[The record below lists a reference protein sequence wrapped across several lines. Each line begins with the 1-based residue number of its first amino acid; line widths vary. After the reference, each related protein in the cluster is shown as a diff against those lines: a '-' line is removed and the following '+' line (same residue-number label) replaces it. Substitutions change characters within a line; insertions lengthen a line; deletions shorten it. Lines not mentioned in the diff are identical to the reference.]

1 MMKKLKVSIEI
12 QGKQIWLG
20 EISGE
25 RSEDATFSYLDSY
38 LDLDLARP
46 ISLSLPLKE
55 EPFSPNATKTFFDGL
70 LPEGFTRRSIAM
82 SLGVKEDD
90 YLSLLLALGNECI
103 GAIRIFDDESQQ
115 QEARYK
121 KIRATKIAELA
132 REGIAENADL
142 IAESR
147 LSLAGATGKI
157 GLYYEEKKDA
167 WYLPSGDAPSTHI
180 VKQSHIRFRDI
191 VTNEQLVL
199 KTAKRLGI
207 EVPDS
212 FIVNIGGGKDGD
224 VLFASKRYDRTE
236 LSDRVVGGH
245 ICPLRRHQED
255 MGQALGIP
263 PSSKYEA
270 KGESY
275 LKKIGELLRR
285 VSKNPAADISK
296 LWDITVFNY
305 LVGNTD
311 NHIKNLSIIYSS
323 NLDAISLAPA
333 YDLLSTVIY
342 DGTTRNMAFN
352 IGGVYSIDE
361 IDRTAWERAA
371 LDVGL
376 GKKYALERYDW
387 LKGSMGKALSESTK
401 ELMDQG
407 LTSAKATE
415 RKIRARGG
423 IGR

>member
-1 MMKKLKVSIEI
+1 MKKLKVSIEI

-180 VKQSHIRFRDI
+180 VKQSHVRFRYI

>member
-1 MMKKLKVSIEI
+1 MKKLKVSIEI

-180 VKQSHIRFRDI
+180 IKQSHIRLRDI

-207 EVPDS
+207 DVPDS

-236 LSDRVVGGH
+236 MSDRVVGGH

-275 LKKIGELLRR
+275 LKKMGKLLRQ

>member
-180 VKQSHIRFRDI
+180 VKQSHVRFRYI

>member
-180 VKQSHIRFRDI
+180 IKQSHIRLRDI

-207 EVPDS
+207 DVPDS

-236 LSDRVVGGH
+236 MSDRVVGGH

>member
-1 MMKKLKVSIEI
+1 MKKLKVSIEI

-121 KIRATKIAELA
+121 KIRGTKIAELA

-180 VKQSHIRFRDI
+180 IKQSHIRLRDI

-207 EVPDS
+207 DVPDS

-275 LKKIGELLRR
+275 LKKIGELLRQ